1 MKYFLPFVD
10 NFFRHKFGNMPQKL
24 NFAIRKPIYMYQYRT
39 TSSGRNKRSR
49 RRKKKKSIFKNPLLW
64 IVLLLFISTYLV
76 FFHNKKSGSISR
88 FTPEVKTELKQNT
101 VIDQQPAIL
110 ERIKPYTPDC
120 DHVRFANVPIK
131 PSSKLN
137 DINDV
142 QMVHAQRNGLKR
154 FFKTDKELFSN
165 IEILKRKSVLF
176 EVTENNFYQF
186 KTLTHSQPYLIP
198 EAIDML
204 NEIGYR
210 FQKKMEAKKKNYFRY
225 HITSLLRTEE
235 EQIRLHHRNG
245 NAANH
250 STHMYGTTID
260 ISYKD
265 FFNTQTNKKESN
277 YDAVQAMTKV
287 LIEMRQECRLL
298 CVRERHQSCFHITVV
313 VCQPNRAKK

>member
-1 MKYFLPFVD
+1 
-10 NFFRHKFGNMPQKL
+10 
-24 NFAIRKPIYMYQYRT
+24 MYQYKST
-39 TSSGRNKRSR
+39 TTRRRRYKS
-49 RRKKKKSIFKNPLLW
+49 RRKKKKTTITKPLLW
-64 IVLLLFISTYLV
+64 IVLIILISGTV
-76 FFHNKKSGSISR
+76 FFLHNKKNIPVSTIV
-88 FTPEVKTELKQNT
+88 PALKQKLKPNT
-101 VIDQQPAIL
+101 LIDQQPVIV
-110 ERIKPYTPDC
+110 ERIKPYVPDC
-120 DHVRFANVPIK
+120 DHVRYSNIPIK
-131 PSSKLN
+131 PSTKLN

-142 QMVHAQRNGLKR
+142 QLVHAQKNGLKIP
-154 FFKTDKELFSN
+154 FKTDKDLFSN
-165 IEILKRKSVLF
+165 IENLKRKSILF

-265 FFNTQTNKKESN
+265 FFNIRTNKKESN

-313 VCQPNRAKK
+313 VCRPANTRK